1 MNASDFIECYENY
14 VGDVKQLSEQVHD
27 LIIRQEWQSLFE
39 WSYENDQVELFKMC
53 FLVTP
58 VTFSMNKIDEIT
70 RHSSGIF
77 LGDQLVHTKWEQNYI
92 KKAIMAKFI
101 NECKKYC
108 KYHYINRT
116 FYYYFHDVHRT
127 DERLIQL
134 FSSC

>member
-1 MNASDFIECYENY
+1 MNASDFMECYENY
-14 VGDVKQLSEQVHD
+14 IGDTKQLVEQVHD
-27 LIIRQEWQSLFE
+27 LIIREEWQSLFE
-39 WSYENDQVELFKMC
+39 WSYEHDQVDLFKMC

-70 RHSSGIF
+70 HHSSSIF
-77 LGDQLVHTKWEQNYI
+77 SIDQLVQTKWEKDYI
-92 KKAIMAKFI
+92 QKAIMAKFI

-108 KYHYINRT
+108 KYHYINKT

-134 FSSC
+134 FSS